1 MSNWTCRATDR
12 GNRLSEP
19 SNYRKIEQV
28 LKLLTAECIAMREAD
43 IKAKPTWYDYADKAE
58 MGSTE

>member
-12 GNRLSEP
+12 GNRFSDS

-28 LKLLTAECIAMREAD
+28 LNLLTAECIAMREAD
-43 IKAKPTWYDYADKAE
+43 IKAKPTSYDYAD
-58 MGSTE
+58 